1 VNNEALAL
9 KNFLSSYSAISGKSL
24 YGGDLKQVHEADFVV
39 SIGSALK
46 TDNPNA
52 RFAMNNALSMNKGAG
67 LYFHPINDPVIA
79 ICQKCDAVQPCTD
92 DGRGGAVFDA

>member
-1 VNNEALAL
+1 MLV
-9 KNFLSSYSAISGKSL
+9 SDS
-24 YGGDLKQVHEADFVV
+24 GDLKQVHEADFVV

-67 LYFHPINDPVIA
+67 LYFHPISDPVIA
-79 ICQKCDAVQPCTD
+79 DMSKNVTQFNHAPMMEEAALYLMLDLFGDKASMPSSITWIP
-92 DGRGGAVFDA
+92 